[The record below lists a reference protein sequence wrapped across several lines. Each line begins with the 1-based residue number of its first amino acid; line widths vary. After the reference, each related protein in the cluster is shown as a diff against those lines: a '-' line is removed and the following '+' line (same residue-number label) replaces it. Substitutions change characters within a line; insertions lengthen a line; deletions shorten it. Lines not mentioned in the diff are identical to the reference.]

1 MRTVMMT
8 VRMKMIKETMTILT
22 MVMML
27 IIMMMMMVIRNGM
40 QMITWFPWEAA
51 SSRETGNF
59 GSMLSW
65 DLFTSLDYCLVFSKL
80 EIFIIFI
87 IKIIFDISISII
99 IFNID
104 NEIISNTIEIN
115 ISN

>member
-1 MRTVMMT
+1 
-8 VRMKMIKETMTILT
+8 MIKKTMTILT

-65 DLFTSLDYCLVFSKL
+65 DLFTSLDYCLVFG
-80 EIFIIFI
+80 IFKIGNLQHQHYPHDDPHDEL
-87 IKIIFDISISII
+87 IKKISIKSTI

-104 NEIISNTIEIN
+104 IDIISDNRL
-115 ISN
+115 

>member
-1 MRTVMMT
+1 
-8 VRMKMIKETMTILT
+8 
-22 MVMML
+22 MVIML
-27 IIMMMMMVIRNGM
+27 IIMKMMILIRNGM

-80 EIFIIFI
+80 EI
-87 IKIIFDISISII
+87 SNII
-99 IFNID
+99 IFTIKK
-104 NEIISNTIEIN
+104 ISTSSLIYLVLLVLFSIL
-115 ISN
+115 IC